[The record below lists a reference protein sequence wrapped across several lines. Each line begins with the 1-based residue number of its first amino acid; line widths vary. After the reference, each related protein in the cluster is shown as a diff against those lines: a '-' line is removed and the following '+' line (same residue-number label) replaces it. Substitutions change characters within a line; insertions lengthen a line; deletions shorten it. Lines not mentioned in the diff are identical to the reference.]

1 MCFSC
6 SYLFLS
12 STMMFWTFL
21 WCLFQFHYHIPFSLH
36 NQPASLRHSAIF
48 GLCENIA
55 DAPLG
60 AQMSWWRWQH
70 CTKQVMIMFLESTNF
85 YSWEEHLAQFQGPVF
100 DLIATSGGLSL
111 GKAMGESLELGQLA
125 AAWDETDTIREKLR
139 SGMNLLESKP
149 SNVDSSISEC
159 KCNQDVL
166 TPMLHRF
173 MAAKTQTSWNW
184 RAEVRDRNSVQEEH
198 AEPGGKHHWWQR
210 LGLEEDA
217 ALHQAQIFTRWPFN
231 WSLQALGTQNDV

>member
-1 MCFSC
+1 
-6 SYLFLS
+6 
-12 STMMFWTFL
+12 
-21 WCLFQFHYHIPFSLH
+21 
-36 NQPASLRHSAIF
+36 
-48 GLCENIA
+48 
-55 DAPLG
+55 
-60 AQMSWWRWQH
+60 
-70 CTKQVMIMFLESTNF
+70 MIMFLESTNF

-173 MAAKTQTSWNW
+173 MAAKLKLPEIGGLRYEIETVYKKNMQNP
-184 RAEVRDRNSVQEEH
+184 EESTIDDN
-198 AEPGGKHHWWQR
+198 AWDLRKMLRFIKRKSSRGDPSTDLCKH
-210 LGLEEDA
+210 LVLKMMSN
-217 ALHQAQIFTRWPFN
+217 QI
-231 WSLQALGTQNDV
+231 